1 MERIFGR
8 TRVLLGW
15 ALIATSL
22 VVLAVALGARTVRQ
36 YGERGDWGATTA
48 TDGLRNWQGW
58 VFLAVLLTWVV
69 LVVLIVSARQ
79 RLWLLLAP
87 IAGLVWAAES
97 TRAHFHSL
105 LAERAGPRTYPAEVP
120 VKPPFGP
127 IVDERGFP
135 LFYDSV
141 VRVYDVRI
149 PAGIEFVAVGCLA
162 MAGLTAL
169 LLIVWCGEDL
179 IQRRA
184 TVRAALITT

>member
-1 MERIFGR
+1 MGRLLDVIRI
-8 TRVLLGW
+8 VLGW
-15 ALIATSL
+15 SIVLVGALI
-22 VVLAVALGARTVRQ
+22 VVAAFSSRVVRQ

-69 LVVLIVSARQ
+69 LVVLIVSERQ
-79 RLWLLLAP
+79 RLWLLLVP
-87 IAGLVWAAES
+87 IGGFVWAAES

-105 LAERAGPRTYPAEVP
+105 LAERAGPRTYLAEVP

-169 LLIVWCGEDL
+169 LLIVWGGEDL
-179 IQRRA
+179 VQRRA